1 MHRSF
6 ASFKMTFIKSIE
18 VGIFLAGTA
27 FAQTADSVTP
37 LPRPSQLK
45 PIYSATA
52 NAKTEIASALNKAK
66 TENKR
71 VILVFGGNWC
81 FDCHILDAAFKDA
94 QIAPIVNANYEIVHV
109 DIGQYDH
116 NLDLA
121 KQYNVNIKGGVP
133 ALAVLDPAGKV
144 LFSDKGGEF
153 ESARSMSRADVVSF
167 LNKWK
172 PAKKG

>member
-1 MHRSF
+1 MYKFCLNGLSVAVCLVL
-6 ASFKMTFIKSIE
+6 AS
-18 VGIFLAGTA
+18 A
-27 FAQTADSVTP
+27 AQTADSITP

-52 NAKTEIASALNKAK
+52 SAKTEIAHALKQAK
-66 TENKR
+66 SGNKR

-94 QIAPIVNANYEIVHV
+94 QIAPLVDANYVIVHV
-109 DIGQYDH
+109 DVGQFDR
-116 NLDLA
+116 NLDIA
-121 KQYNVNIKGGVP
+121 RQYNVNIKKGVP
-133 ALAVLDPAGKV
+133 ALAVLSSSGKV

-167 LNKWK
+167 LSKWK
-172 PAKKG
+172 PKKA

>member
-1 MHRSF
+1 
-6 ASFKMTFIKSIE
+6 MTFLRTLFIATS
-18 VGIFLAGTA
+18 LALSVA
-27 FAQTADSVTP
+27 AQTADSVTP

-52 NAKTEIASALNKAK
+52 DAKTEIASALKKAK

-133 ALAVLDPAGKV
+133 ALAVLDPTGKV
-144 LFSDKGGEF
+144 LFGDKGGEF
-153 ESARSMSRADVVSF
+153 ESARSMSRADVVTF

-172 PAKKG
+172 PARKG

>member
-1 MHRSF
+1 MHKSLLSTF
-6 ASFKMTFIKSIE
+6 AIALC
-18 VGIFLAGTA
+18 LALTSA
-27 FAQTADSVTP
+27 AQTADSVTP

-52 NAKTEIASALNKAK
+52 NAKTEIASALKKAK
-66 TENKR
+66 AEDKH

-94 QIAPIVNANYEIVHV
+94 QIAPIVNANYEIIHV
-109 DIGQYDH
+109 DVGQFDR
-116 NLDLA
+116 NLDVA
-121 KQYNVNIKGGVP
+121 KQYNVNIKKGVP
-133 ALAVLDPAGKV
+133 ALAVLRSSGEV

-153 ESARSMSRADVVSF
+153 ESARSMSRADVVGF

-172 PAKKG
+172 PKKS

>member
-1 MHRSF
+1 M
-6 ASFKMTFIKSIE
+6 FK
-18 VGIFLAGTA
+18 FLFNVLAVA
-27 FAQTADSVTP
+27 VCLVLLSAAQSADSITP

-52 NAKTEIASALNKAK
+52 NAKTEIAEALKHAK
-66 TENKR
+66 SDNKR

-94 QIAPIVNANYEIVHV
+94 QIAPLVDENYRIVHV
-109 DIGQYDH
+109 DVGQFDQ
-116 NLDLA
+116 NLDIA
-121 KQYNVNIKGGVP
+121 KQYNVNIKKGVP
-133 ALAVLDPAGKV
+133 ALAVLSSSGQV

-172 PAKKG
+172 PKKS